1 MKNSILFSGRQATGK
16 TTKIKTLLSCLN
28 QKRVIELTFEEFQLS
43 IKSELSSQYDFIV
56 IYEVIEVEDIEYL
69 SMATSKGFFFIVETQ
84 RTVKELESIDLST
97 FHVVELESIYSGS

>member
-1 MKNSILFSGRQATGK
+1 MKNSILFSGRQGTGK

-28 QKRVIELTFEEFQLS
+28 QERVLEMTFEDFQLS

-97 FHVVELESIYSGS
+97 FHVVELDSIYTGS